1 MHKIIVVA
9 FALSLV
15 VLSLVSAT
23 AQTATPQGNT
33 YTDALRTCAAEWKA
47 SDQRKAVK
55 KGEGM
60 AAWQTFRAECTKRV
74 GYTSKRRGQ
83 VGGENNG

>member
-1 MHKIIVVA
+1 MHKILVAA

-15 VLSLVSAT
+15 ILSLVSAN
-23 AQTATPQGNT
+23 AQTVTAPSNT

-60 AAWQTFRAECTKRV
+60 AAWQTYRAECVKRV